1 VFPLDGVLDAGGS
14 LLSDVGALPH
24 VVAVPH
30 EVSGVPLVPQ
40 VLDHELVEP
49 ELLELLVPLV
59 DPELVVE
66 VLPVEVL
73 ELVPEVVPEVVP
85 ELDPLVP
92 QVLDHELVDPEVPVL
107 PVLPVLPLLAQDV
120 VPDVFVGVLPVV
132 VPELVPVLPVLPV
145 LPLLAQDVVPDVFV
159 GVLPVVVPELV
170 PVFPLAPTVFPV
182 VELQVF
188 QGEETGVFQLVFHI
202 TAVDVLLLSVG
213 ILFGLGFVLAGIF

>member
-132 VPELVPVLPVLPV
+132 VPELVPV
-145 LPLLAQDVVPDVFV
+145 
-159 GVLPVVVPELV
+159 
-170 PVFPLAPTVFPV
+170 FPLAPTVFPV